1 MSEIVIRPAGLDEL
15 PRIAALKK
23 QIHDV
28 HVAGRPDLFTPYSSL
43 DAFSDRSAAKG
54 CALLLAEEAGETVG
68 YVMYQLVHRP
78 ASPYMKERHFVHVEE
93 FCVDENHQRM
103 GIGRRLMDGLKELAR
118 EKGCPRIELD
128 VWGFNEGAKQFY
140 EAAGMTAFRTFMEMD
155 V

>member
-1 MSEIVIRPAGLDEL
+1 MSEMIIRQAELDEL

-28 HVAGRPDLFTPYSSL
+28 HVA
-43 DAFSDRSAAKG
+43 AAKG
-54 CALLLAEEAGETVG
+54 CALLIAEEAGEPVG
-68 YVMYQLVHRP
+68 YVMYQLVCRP

-103 GIGRRLMDGLKELAR
+103 GIGQRLMAGLKELAR

-128 VWGFNEGAKQFY
+128 VWNFNEGAKQFY
-140 EAAGMTAFRTFMEMD
+140 ETAGMRAYRTFMEMD

>member
-1 MSEIVIRPAGLDEL
+1 MSEMIIRQAELDEL

-28 HVAGRPDLFTPYSSL
+28 HVVGRPDLFTPYSSL
-43 DAFSDRSAAKG
+43 DAFADHSAAKG
-54 CALLLAEEAGETVG
+54 CALLIAEDAGESVG
-68 YVMYQLVHRP
+68 YVMYQLVCRP

-103 GIGRRLMDGLKELAR
+103 GIGSMLMAGLKELAR

-128 VWGFNEGAKQFY
+128 VWNFNEGAKQFY
-140 EAAGMTAFRTFMEMD
+140 ETAGMRAYRTFMEMD